1 MQTSTLIAFSL
12 VALVAIVTP
21 GPTMLLA
28 LANGT
33 RLGFRRSLP
42 GMLGALLSDIVLVAA
57 VAMGLRALHRR
68 AVQWL
73 GRCCGAAL
81 LMLSGSLLLYRR
93 SGS

>member
-42 GMLGALLSDIVLVAA
+42 GMLGA
-57 VAMGLRALHRR
+57 
-68 AVQWL
+68 
-73 GRCCGAAL
+73 AL
-81 LMLSGSLLLYRR
+81 LTLSGSLLLYRR